1 MFRCKSLIYTCT
13 VLKRFSSN
21 SEAKASELL
30 DNIGRN
36 VTEKSNITSVNRWQF
51 YYSNEKIFIQDFI
64 GIF

>member
-13 VLKRFSSN
+13 VLPRFSSN